1 MDLIFTNLVN
11 GLMLGA
17 LYAIVSVGLT
27 LVFGIIKVINFAHG
41 EFLMVAMFLVFFAT
55 AYFGVHPYVTL
66 VVVLPLIFGL
76 GMLVQRV
83 LIEPLQDSDEHI
95 MIFATVGLSI
105 AMINLMLM
113 LFGPDI
119 YSTPSSGLRTVV
131 DMGPAMFLTG
141 QLNILI
147 AAIALVGGIHLFLT
161 RTQLGRAIR
170 ATGQNRAAAQ
180 LMGINVSWVY
190 MVTFGIGVS
199 CVGLAAVLIAPLY
212 PTSPEV
218 GQYFVLLSFVVVVM
232 GGLGSISG
240 ALLAAMII
248 GIVDAFAGFYLG
260 ANVKDLVVFGIF
272 LLVLIFRPQGL
283 FGGARN
289 MSHVS

>member
-27 LVFGIIKVINFAHG
+27 LVFGIVKVINFAHG

>member
-27 LVFGIIKVINFAHG
+27 LVFGIVKVINFAHG

-131 DMGPAMFLTG
+131 DVGPAMFLTG

>member
-27 LVFGIIKVINFAHG
+27 LVFGIVKVINFAHG
-41 EFLMVAMFLVFFAT
+41 EFLMVAMFIVFFAT

-66 VVVLPLIFGL
+66 VVVLPLVFGL

-131 DMGPAMFLTG
+131 DLGPAMFLTG

>member
-1 MDLIFTNLVN
+1 MDLVFTNIVN

-27 LVFGIIKVINFAHG
+27 LVFGIVKVINFAHG
-41 EFLMVAMFLVFFAT
+41 EFLMVSMFLVYLVTTF
-55 AYFGVHPYVTL
+55 FGVHPYFSL
-66 VVVLPLIFGL
+66 IVVLPAAFVM
-76 GMLVQRV
+76 GMLVQRL
-83 LIEPLQDSDEHI
+83 LIEPLQNSDEHI

-105 AMINLMLM
+105 ALINLML
-113 LFGPDI
+113 LIFGPDI
-119 YSTPSSGLRTVV
+119 LNTPSSGLRQPVNI
-131 DMGPAMFLTG
+131 GSGMFLTG

-147 AAIALVGGIHLFLT
+147 CAIAVVGGIHLFLT
-161 RTQLGRAIR
+161 RTQLGRSIR
-170 ATGQNRAAAQ
+170 ATGQNRSAAQ
-180 LMGINVSWVY
+180 LMGINVSWIY
-190 MVTFGIGVS
+190 MVIFGIGAA

-232 GGLGSISG
+232 GGLGSITG
-240 ALLAAMII
+240 ALVASMII
-248 GIVDAFAGFYLG
+248 GLVDTFAGFYLG
-260 ANVKDLVVFGIF
+260 ANVKDLVVFGVF

-289 MSHVS
+289 LSHVS